1 LTQTAHHCITPGDAG
16 QIANPIARRDL
27 SRDEPG
33 KSARSIAAELRRRR
47 WTEDDLICRREGD
60 PEKIRIAMRLRQ
72 QSAMSLKWIAE
83 RLRMGAWTDVSNL
96 LVQQRKKSR

>member
-1 LTQTAHHCITPGDAG
+1 
-16 QIANPIARRDL
+16 
-27 SRDEPG
+27 
-33 KSARSIAAELRRRR
+33 
-47 WTEDDLICRREGD
+47 
-60 PEKIRIAMRLRQ
+60 MRLRQ